1 MGSWEGGST
10 QPWGPTQGLTRTE
23 WGSLPAVSRQRVD
36 PYTGLW
42 PLKLFSSPWLCL
54 GFIFLTGCV
63 RAISKVP
70 KSCFVWP
77 LQGKWPVTL
86 HQNVFEVT
94 SGLEPPESG
103 SGRDV
108 CVWHHWVSGRE
119 RTLSWS
125 QRNQSWFFSLHC
137 LSPIVWL
144 FHFPE
149 GKFRALRPGYCF
161 RKEKC
166 ANSRDGVGRRAL
178 LPQAQRPP
186 WCHGDDLSWLSW
198 VLFLGGF

>member
-1 MGSWEGGST
+1 MGSWERGST

-42 PLKLFSSPWLCL
+42 PLKIFSSPWLCL

-63 RAISKVP
+63 RAISEVP

-86 HQNVFEVT
+86 YQNVFEVT

-103 SGRDV
+103 GGRDV
-108 CVWHHWVSGRE
+108 CVWAD
-119 RTLSWS
+119 
-125 QRNQSWFFSLHC
+125 
-137 LSPIVWL
+137 
-144 FHFPE
+144 
-149 GKFRALRPGYCF
+149 GK
-161 RKEKC
+161 E
-166 ANSRDGVGRRAL
+166 
-178 LPQAQRPP
+178 
-186 WCHGDDLSWLSW
+186 
-198 VLFLGGF
+198 LFLGPKGIKVGFSPFIVFHPLFGFFTFLKASSEP